1 MLTLFGSMLL
11 FAQPADD
18 IINTKISVDAQDES
32 LSNVLQTMAKISGCN
47 IVLAVDQQSSSQNK
61 DKQDNERRISITLK
75 DIPLE
80 QAVGLVVKTAGLSY
94 RVMGEKTFIVGD
106 KKRINEEVGERSYV
120 IQLNY
125 IDAKK
130 AAAALKILSG
140 KVSVVEG
147 INALLVNANPETF
160 ADISKKVEMIDVPV
174 QQIELRARL
183 IEVNISDAKKM
194 GIDWSRLNHL
204 TTILAEDPVNAD
216 GVGLPYDYSDPTGA
230 LPHGK
235 KRNDFAALPEEQYFQ
250 KMSDFEDAFKFSR
263 QLYAFD
269 ITVDWLLS
277 NNAAKILTDTRI
289 TTMNGEDASILI
301 GEVIPYVAR
310 VRDNEYEVNESEVG
324 IKLNVNPTINAD
336 GQITAKIYPEVSS
349 IVDLVDGYLP
359 RKKTRQLN
367 STVTVPSGTTV
378 NVGGLL
384 SSKTFETTNKVPFL
398 GDLPWIG
405 RFFQH
410 KVEQIDQTDLII
422 EITPRVVTAEDMTVK
437 AKVDERMERR
447 LIETEEQE

>member
-1 MLTLFGSMLL
+1 ML
-11 FAQPADD
+11 FAQAADD
-18 IINTKISVDAQDES
+18 IINTKISIDAKDAS
-32 LSNVLQTMAKISGCN
+32 LSSVIQNMAKMSGCN
-47 IVLAVDQQSSSQNK
+47 IVLAVDGEQSTQNNEK
-61 DKQDNERRISITLK
+61 KDNERRISITLK
-75 DIPLE
+75 DVPLE
-80 QAVGLVVKTAGLSY
+80 QAVGLVVKTVGLSY

-106 KKRINEEVGERSYV
+106 KKRISEEVGERSYV

-130 AAAALKILSG
+130 AEKALKILPG
-140 KVSVVEG
+140 EVSVVEG
-147 INALLVNANPETF
+147 INALIVNANPETF
-160 ADISKKVEMIDVPV
+160 ADISKKIEMIDVPV
-174 QQIELRARL
+174 KQIELRARL

-204 TTILAEDPVNAD
+204 TTIIAEDPVNAD

-230 LPHGK
+230 MPHGES
-235 KRNDFAALPEEQYFQ
+235 NPFAALPEEQYFQ
-250 KMSDFEDAFKFSR
+250 KMSDFDDAFKFSR

-289 TTMNGEDASILI
+289 TTMNGENASIFI
-301 GEVIPYVAR
+301 GEEIPYVAR
-310 VRDNEYEVNESEVG
+310 VRDNEYEINDSEVG
-324 IKLNVNPTINAD
+324 IKLDVTPSINSD

-349 IVDLVDGYLP
+349 IVELVDGYLP

-367 STVTVPSGTTV
+367 STVTVPSGTKV

-422 EITPRVVTAEDMTVK
+422 EITPRLVTVEDMISS

-447 LIETEEQE
+447 LIEMEEQE